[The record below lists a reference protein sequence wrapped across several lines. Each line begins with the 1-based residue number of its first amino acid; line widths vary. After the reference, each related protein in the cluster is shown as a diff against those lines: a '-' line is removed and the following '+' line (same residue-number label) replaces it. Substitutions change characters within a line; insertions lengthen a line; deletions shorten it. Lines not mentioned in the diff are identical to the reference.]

1 MQIMNAEF
9 TRGDCHRLNIPTNSL
24 SGLHHLTVTTAKR
37 SFPPL
42 VVLVYVRGSRLAT
55 EVGNM
60 QRPFVAFDSTS
71 ITKVAHKKACL
82 EMSIVSNMKLL

>member
-1 MQIMNAEF
+1 
-9 TRGDCHRLNIPTNSL
+9 
-24 SGLHHLTVTTAKR
+24 
-37 SFPPL
+37 
-42 VVLVYVRGSRLAT
+42 VLVYVRGSRLAT

-71 ITKVAHKKACL
+71 ITKVAHEKACL

>member
-1 MQIMNAEF
+1 MGLKSAGLE
-9 TRGDCHRLNIPTNSL
+9 LSL
-24 SGLHHLTVTTAKR
+24 RSIQLSFFFGKR

-71 ITKVAHKKACL
+71 ITKVAHEKACL